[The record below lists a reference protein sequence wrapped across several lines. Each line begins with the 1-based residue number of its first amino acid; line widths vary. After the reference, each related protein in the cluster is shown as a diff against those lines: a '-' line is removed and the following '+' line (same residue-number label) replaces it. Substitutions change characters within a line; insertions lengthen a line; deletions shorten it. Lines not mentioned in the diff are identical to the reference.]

1 MMLETEQKIEN
12 YELGFHLLSELEEG
26 QLAEKT
32 QEIEGLIAKLG
43 GAVINSRQPK
53 KQHLS
58 YPIDHQKYS
67 RFGVINFKLPVGASD
82 QLRDTLKLDE
92 AVLRSLI
99 LKVKENQKVLRS
111 IKDQSAKPR
120 TRTHTPVKPDAKP
133 KEEIKPEVMEKQ
145 IEEVIE
151 NI

>member
-1 MMLETEQKIEN
+1 MFEIETKIES
-12 YELGFHLLSELEEG
+12 YELGFHLLPEIEEG
-26 QLAEKT
+26 QLAGKT
-32 QEIEGLIAKLG
+32 QEIEGVITKLG

-67 RFGVINFKLPVGASD
+67 YFGVINFKLPAGVSD

-111 IKDQSAKPR
+111 LKDSSSRVR
-120 TRTHTPVKPDAKP
+120 TRTHIPVKPDAKP

-145 IEEVIE
+145 IEEAIE
-151 NI
+151 GL